1 MDKYSI
7 VVTPNAIIQINEIAS
22 YISKVLL
29 NPKAALDF
37 LDSIKEKTSKLVL
50 FPYAY
55 SLTNEQPWNRVG
67 IRKIL
72 LKSFVIYYVVKEDT
86 KQVFI
91 IAVINN
97 RRNQL
102 EQMKNLVI

>member
-7 VVTPNAIIQINEIAS
+7 IITPNAIIQINEIAL
-22 YISKVLL
+22 YLYKILL
-29 NPKAALDF
+29 NPKAAFDF
-37 LDSIKEKTSKLVL
+37 LDSIKEKTLKLDL
-50 FPYAY
+50 FPSAY
-55 SLTNEQPWNRVG
+55 PLVREQPWNKKG

-72 LKSFVIYYVVKEDT
+72 IKSFVMYYFVKEDT
-86 KQVFI
+86 KQVFV

-102 EQMKNLVI
+102 EQLKSLVV